1 MIGIRDSNKVDFT
14 MHDNLLKNIEKLSV
28 SSETPLLEALGRMD
42 AIDKKL
48 LIVLDAGKFRSLLS
62 IGDIQRAIISN
73 HPFDTPIVNIL
84 RQKVGVAHVSDSR
97 DQIKKV
103 MLSHRTEF
111 MPILDDD
118 KKVCDIMFWE
128 DVYSVEVNEIKQGLA
143 NMPVIIMAGGK
154 GTRLKPITNI
164 IPKPLI
170 PLGEKPMIELIIDR
184 FYKYGAKD
192 FLISINYK
200 GEAIRRFFDDMPEK
214 LYNIDCFEE
223 EKALGTAGSLYLL
236 KDKIDQTFFVSNCDI
251 LIDQD
256 YNEVLQY
263 HRDNNNEMTIVAAIK
278 KYNIPYGTLQTT
290 QNGLLEEIKEK
301 PELVYQINSGVY
313 ILEPHLLNEIPV
325 NEFYNITD
333 LIEEIMK
340 RKGRVGVWPVSE
352 KSWLDIGDWNE
363 YLESMKF
370 MNKTQGFK

>member
-1 MIGIRDSNKVDFT
+1 MRQEVTIESLSISLEST
-14 MHDNLLKNIEKLSV
+14 MLSA
-28 SSETPLLEALGRMD
+28 LERMD
-42 AIDKKL
+42 KIDKKL
-48 LIVLDAGKFRSLLS
+48 LIVFKEERFHSLLS
-62 IGDIQRAIISN
+62 IGDIQRAIIN
-73 HPFDTPIVNIL
+73 NQPFDTPVKDVL
-84 RQKVGVAHVSDSR
+84 RTKVAIARVSDSR
-97 DQIKKV
+97 EKILDV
-103 MLSHRTEF
+103 MLTYRTEF
-111 MPILDDD
+111 MPVVNDDD
-118 KKVCDIMFWE
+118 KVVEIIFWE
-128 DVYSVEVNEIKQGLA
+128 DVYEADRREVRKGLK

-170 PLGEKPMIELIIDR
+170 PLGDKPMIELIIDR
-184 FYKYGAKD
+184 FHKYGTD
-192 FLISINYK
+192 NFLISINYK
-200 GEAIRRFFDDMPEK
+200 GEAIRRFFDDMPDK
-214 LYNIDCFEE
+214 PYQIDYFEE
-223 EKALGTAGSLYLL
+223 GKALGTAGSLYLL

-256 YNEVLQY
+256 YNDVLQY
-263 HRDNNNEMTIVAAIK
+263 HRDNNNEMTIIAAIK
-278 KYNIPYGTLQTT
+278 RYNIPYGTLQTT

-333 LIEEIMK
+333 LIEEIMT

-370 MNKTQGFK
+370 VSKTGNFK

>member
-1 MIGIRDSNKVDFT
+1 MNNSLEKV
-14 MHDNLLKNIEKLSV
+14 KSISI
-28 SSETPLLEALGRMD
+28 SPETTLLEALSKMD
-42 AIDKKL
+42 MVDRKL
-48 LIVLDAGKFRSLLS
+48 LMVTNENVFVSLLS
-62 IGDIQRAIISN
+62 IGDIQRAIIAN
-73 HPFDTPIVNIL
+73 HPFDTPIKNIL
-84 RQKVGVAHVSDSR
+84 RKEVEVAHVTDSR
-97 DQIKKV
+97 AQLERR
-103 MLSHRTEF
+103 MLQHRTEF
-111 MPILDDD
+111 MPVLDTANNIQE
-118 KKVCDIMFWE
+118 VIFWE
-128 DVYSVEVNEIKQGLA
+128 DVYDVHDEGHKQGL
-143 NMPVIIMAGGK
+143 NGMPVIIMAGGK

-184 FYKYGAKD
+184 FCKYGAKD

-214 LYNIDCFEE
+214 PYSIEYFEE
-223 EKALGTAGSLYLL
+223 VGKPLGTAGSMYML

-251 LIDQD
+251 LIEQD

-263 HRDNNNEMTIVAAIK
+263 HRENNNELTIVAAIK
-278 KYNIPYGTLQTT
+278 KYSIPYGTLQTT
-290 QNGLLEEIKEK
+290 ENGLLEEIKEK

-313 ILEPHLLNEIPV
+313 ILEPHLLHEIPED
-325 NEFYNITD
+325 EFYNITD
-333 LIEEIMK
+333 LIEKIME

-370 MNKTQGFK
+370 INKKQGF

>member
-1 MIGIRDSNKVDFT
+1 MRNRDIKLETDKLTISPETSLLDALSLMDTIDRKLLLVLK
-14 MHDNLLKNIEKLSV
+14 DNL
-28 SSETPLLEALGRMD
+28 
-42 AIDKKL
+42 
-48 LIVLDAGKFRSLLS
+48 FFSLLS
-62 IGDIQRAIISN
+62 IGDIQRAIINN
-73 HPFDTPIVNIL
+73 HPFDTPIKEIL
-84 RQKVGVAHVSDSR
+84 RRKVEVGHVADSR
-97 DQIKKV
+97 EQLMKV
-103 MLSHRTEF
+103 MLNHRTEF
-111 MPILDDD
+111 MPILNDAGVVED
-118 KKVCDIMFWE
+118 VIFWE
-128 DVYSVEVNEIKQGLA
+128 DVYETENKEVKQGLKD
-143 NMPVIIMAGGK
+143 MPVIIMAGGK

-170 PLGEKPMIELIIDR
+170 PLGEKAMIELIIDR
-184 FYKYGAKD
+184 FYKYGAKK

-200 GEAIRRFFDDMPEK
+200 GEAIRRFFDDMPDK
-214 LYNIDCFEE
+214 PYSIDCFEE
-223 EKALGTAGSLYLL
+223 GKALGTAGSMYLL
-236 KDKIDQTFFVSNCDI
+236 KDKISQTFFVSNCDI

-256 YNEVLQY
+256 YNDVLNY
-263 HRDNNNEMTIVAAIK
+263 HRENNNELTIVAAIK

-313 ILEPHLLNEIPV
+313 ILEPHLLNDIPE

-333 LIEEIMK
+333 LIEKIME